1 MRFLY
6 RLQRHCTM
14 LRYASFMPNGHVCL
28 NGGAAILVFLEYS
41 VHNVE
46 RVKIACFQTFLVS
59 TDLAKIENV
68 QLSLFKALDDDP
80 LKFWQNLV
88 PKMFGSDASLL
99 ETQIACAKADSR
111 DTDIHQRL
119 RKACVKSDLQVMRSR
134 VSNGYGNEW
143 KVSMR
148 VLLIVTILMRC
159 ESRTGTPSPTQ
170 IPTT

>member
-1 MRFLY
+1 
-6 RLQRHCTM
+6 M
-14 LRYASFMPNGHVCL
+14 LRSASFMPNGHVCL
-28 NGGAAILVFLEYS
+28 NGAAAILVFLEYS

-119 RKACVKSDLQVMRSR
+119 RKALGVFMSRHCRVKSDLQACDLEFQTAMEM
-134 VSNGYGNEW
+134 NG
-143 KVSMR
+143 R
-148 VLLIVTILMRC
+148 FQC
-159 ESRTGTPSPTQ
+159 ECY
-170 IPTT
+170 